1 MVVGTIIVAG
11 GSGRRMGGSLPKQFI
26 EVCGTPILMRTI
38 NNFSYLSA
46 SIVVVLPRDCV
57 DVWRELCVNHQFIE
71 AHTVVAGGA
80 ERFDS
85 VAAGLKAL
93 RGDCDVILV
102 QDGVR
107 PFASRELIDRVIEGA
122 ASAGAAIPAISPS
135 DTIRT
140 KQGSV
145 LDRSQLLAVQTPQGF
160 RAEVLRHAY
169 AAAAADRSRSFT
181 DDASVVQSTGYAN
194 VEIVAGEPENIKIT
208 TPFDLKIAKTIW

>member
-11 GSGRRMGGSLPKQFI
+11 GSGRRMGGSVPKQFI

-38 NNFSYLSA
+38 KNFSYLSA
-46 SIVVVLPRDCV
+46 SIVVVLPSDCV
-57 DVWRELCVNHQFIE
+57 DMWGELCVKHSFAE
-71 AHTVVAGGA
+71 PHAVVVGGL

-85 VAAGLKAL
+85 VAAGLAAL

-107 PFASRELIDRVIEGA
+107 PFASRALIERVIAGA
-122 ASAGAAIPAISPS
+122 VASGAAIPAIAPS

-140 KQGSV
+140 KEGSV
-145 LDRSQLLAVQTPQGF
+145 LDRLQLLAVQTPQGF
-160 RAEVLRHAY
+160 RAEVLRQAY
-169 AAAAADRSRSFT
+169 AAADRSRSFT
-181 DDASVVQSTGYAN
+181 DDASVVQSTEHDVA
-194 VEIVAGEPENIKIT
+194 IVAGEPENIKIT

>member
-38 NNFSYLSA
+38 RIFSYLSG
-46 SIVVVLPRDCV
+46 SIVVVLPADCL
-57 DVWRELCVNHQFIE
+57 DLWSELCVGHHFTIQ
-71 AHTVVAGGA
+71 HRVVVGGG

-85 VAAGLKAL
+85 VMAGLAGL
-93 RGDCDVILV
+93 GDECDIILV

-140 KQGSV
+140 VGGDT

-160 RAEVLRHAY
+160 NARILRQAY
-169 AAAAADRSRSFT
+169 ATADRTIQFT
-181 DDASVVQSTGYAN
+181 DDASVVENAGNT
-194 VEIVAGEPENIKIT
+194 VKVVAGEPENIKIT